1 MEHVENIAKE
11 ETERIERERYKERFN
26 GENGIILPHQP
37 HKNCPFRERREMP
50 SATKNESK
58 SSKGGDTDVEVKE
71 KKLLPRNYHLKK
83 SLKKKLEILEKY
95 ERLKAAG
102 AGKLEKELQKR
113 RKRLSQKGQKFMPRT
128 RR

>member
-1 MEHVENIAKE
+1 MENAAKE
-11 ETERIERERYKERFN
+11 EEACIKRERFRKREKMRR
-26 GENGIILPHQP
+26 NGIIFP
-37 HKNCPFRERREMP
+37 HKNCPRERREMP
-50 SATKNESK
+50 SATKKNESK

>member
-1 MEHVENIAKE
+1 
-11 ETERIERERYKERFN
+11 
-26 GENGIILPHQP
+26 
-37 HKNCPFRERREMP
+37 MP
-50 SATKNESK
+50 SATKKNESK

-113 RKRLSQKGQKFMPRT
+113 RKRLSQKGQKLSLIHI
-128 RR
+128 

>member
-1 MEHVENIAKE
+1 MGTAAKE
-11 ETERIERERYKERFN
+11 ETERIKRERYKEGFN
-26 GENGIILPHQP
+26 GENGIIFRNQP

-50 SATKNESK
+50 SATKNATK
-58 SSKGGDTDVEVKE
+58 SSKGDTDVEVKE

>member
-1 MEHVENIAKE
+1 MRDKNEEKMEIFPDQPPQKLPFKE
-11 ETERIERERYKERFN
+11 
-26 GENGIILPHQP
+26 
-37 HKNCPFRERREMP
+37 REMP
-50 SATKNESK
+50 SAIKNEKK
-58 SSKGGDTDVEVKE
+58 SSKGGDKDVEVKE
-71 KKLLPRNYHLKK
+71 KKLQLPRNYHLKK